1 MQRIGMLLVGL
12 STLGSARLGA
22 QAATGTT
29 LWRVAATTLATP
41 PALAQGAA
49 ATIWN
54 PAQTQDSARLQLAL
68 EAIQTPSAINATGMI
83 GTIRIPAGRIGHL
96 GLVYGRVGLSDIAQT
111 IDSPDPTGSA
121 VPVYTFAVGANWSR
135 SLSGTDVGAT
145 VAFHET
151 RLDEENDDR
160 WTLDIGAS
168 RSFSS
173 DRFRIAAA
181 THFFSS
187 FTANDPAQ
195 DVFAG
200 VEARIWTGPVS
211 ERGDRTVVRGRYG
224 ISFAHGFTADH
235 QLGVGAELSKIV
247 NIDVLFAHEGGYSGG
262 SWRPVVGLGLAIG
275 KYRIGLARDGGV
287 SDLGSAYRVGVE
299 ARFK

>member
-1 MQRIGMLLVGL
+1 MQRIGILLVGL
-12 STLGSARLGA
+12 SALGA
-22 QAATGTT
+22 ARAGAQQATGTT

-41 PALAQGAA
+41 PALALGAA

-54 PAQTQDSARLQLAL
+54 PAQAQDSARLQLAL

-111 IDSPDPTGSA
+111 VDSPDPTGSA

-135 SLSGTDVGAT
+135 AVSGTNVGAT

-151 RLDEENDDR
+151 RLDEENADR
-160 WTLDIGAS
+160 WTLDVGAS
-168 RSFSS
+168 RAFGG

-187 FTANDPAQ
+187 LTANDPAQ

-200 VEARIWTGPVS
+200 VEARLWNGPVS
-211 ERGDRTVVRGRYG
+211 EHGDRTVIRGRYG

-235 QLGVGAELSKIV
+235 QLGLGAELSKIV
-247 NIDVLFAHEGGYSGG
+247 NIDVLLAHEGGYSGG
-262 SWRPVVGLGLAIG
+262 SWRPVVGLSLAIG
-275 KYRIGLARDGGV
+275 KYHVGIARDGGV
-287 SDLGSAYRVGVE
+287 NDLGSAYRVGVE

>member
-1 MQRIGMLLVGL
+1 LVGL
-12 STLGSARLGA
+12 SALGA
-22 QAATGTT
+22 ARAGAQQATGTT

-41 PALAQGAA
+41 PALALGAA

-54 PAQTQDSARLQLAL
+54 PAQAQDSARLQLAL

-111 IDSPDPTGSA
+111 VDSPDPTGSA

-135 SLSGTDVGAT
+135 SVSGTNVGAT

-151 RLDEENDDR
+151 RLDEENADR
-160 WTLDIGAS
+160 WTLDVGAS
-168 RSFSS
+168 RAFGG

-187 FTANDPAQ
+187 LTANDPAQ

-200 VEARIWTGPVS
+200 VEARLWNGPVS
-211 ERGDRTVVRGRYG
+211 EHGDRTVIRGRYG

-235 QLGVGAELSKIV
+235 QLGLGAELSKIV
-247 NIDVLFAHEGGYSGG
+247 NIDVLLAHEGGYSGG
-262 SWRPVVGLGLAIG
+262 SWRPVVGLSLAIG
-275 KYRIGLARDGGV
+275 KYHVGIARDGGV
-287 SDLGSAYRVGVE
+287 NDLGSAYRVGVE